1 MDYKKFYFWLKNIL
15 GICFWLLLANY
26 WFFKIDF
33 LYVFFEKI
41 LFFTRNNCFYFL
53 IGIYLIIIF
62 LAIIKKTKILSHLL
76 GFSFF
81 ILYIILYPF
90 LKLCNITL
98 KFMLQ
103 MYAYDSVLIKNL
115 LHFIF
120 FFPLFI
126 LLYSA
131 IINFD
136 NYYILYIG
144 ILGLIVCIFYY
155 QLYLL
160 YWFNDSNLFIKF
172 PSMILKNYEKKDWTF
187 QHYIVKSHF
196 MMLVKFLLNRRFWF
210 FMFLIIF
217 IFALFLNTITFS
229 FIYYGL
235 SKIDNSSFSGIEKN
249 NLLNHFYFAFSNFST
264 IKIANIIPTSQFAKI
279 SVLLQIF
286 SAIFLFSIV
295 IISFSFTSSE
305 DSEAERK
312 RLIEKARSE
321 LTNIKASLNLE
332 RDATDIDLLRYFLK
346 KRKGQKQ
353 ND

>member
-15 GICFWLLLANY
+15 GVCFWLLLVNY

-33 LYVFFEKI
+33 LYGFFEKI
-41 LFFTRNNCFYFL
+41 VFFTKNNCFYLL

-62 LAIIKKTKILSHLL
+62 TAIIKKTKILSNLFGITL
-76 GFSFF
+76 F
-81 ILYIILYPF
+81 ILYIIFYPF
-90 LKLCNITL
+90 LKLLNIIF
-98 KFMLQ
+98 KFVLNL
-103 MYAYDSVLIKNL
+103 YTFDSVLIKNI

-120 FFPLFI
+120 FLPLFL

-131 IINFD
+131 IVTFD
-136 NYYILYIG
+136 NHYILSASIF
-144 ILGLIVCIFYY
+144 GLIVCIFFY

-172 PSMILKNYEKKDWTF
+172 PAMIINNYSKEDRIF
-187 QHYIVKSHF
+187 QHFIIKSYF
-196 MMLVKFLLNRRFWF
+196 MMLIKFLLNRRLWF

-217 IFALFLNTITFS
+217 IFALLLNTITFS

-235 SKIDNSSFSGIEKN
+235 SKIDKSCFLGIEKT
-249 NLLNHFYFAFSNFST
+249 NLLNHFYFAASNFST
-264 IKIANIIPTSQFAKI
+264 IKIVNITPTSQFAKI

-286 SAIFLFSIV
+286 SAIFLFSII

-312 RLIEKARSE
+312 KLIEKANSE
-321 LTNIKASLNLE
+321 LTNIKGSLNLAK
-332 RDATDIDLLRYFLK
+332 DSKDIDLLKFILK
-346 KRKGQKQ
+346 KRKS
-353 ND
+353 